1 MSARYG
7 FKTPSTGAAGALL
20 ASASSMR
27 LLTLLAVGALAYG
40 VYHYR
45 QQQPA
50 RQRRTGMSDEFLAES
65 VRSGIAGASSRPVDV
80 RCINGVVSL
89 RGTVRRPE
97 LDLVLAAAL
106 AVPGVVQVTNLLET
120 DEPVGDLGPMQ
131 SGIASGV

>member
-1 MSARYG
+1 M
-7 FKTPSTGAAGALL
+7 K
-20 ASASSMR
+20 

-40 VYHYR
+40 IYHY
-45 QQQPA
+45 QQQP
-50 RQRRTGMSDEFLAES
+50 RRRRRTGMSDELLAES

-80 RCINGVVSL
+80 RCVNGMVSL

-120 DEPVGDLGPMQ
+120 DEPIGDLGPMQ
-131 SGIASGV
+131 AGIATGV